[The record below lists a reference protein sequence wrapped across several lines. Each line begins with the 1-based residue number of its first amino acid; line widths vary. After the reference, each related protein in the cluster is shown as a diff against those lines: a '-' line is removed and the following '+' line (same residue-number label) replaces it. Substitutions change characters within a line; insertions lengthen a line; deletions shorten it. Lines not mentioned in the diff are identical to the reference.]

1 MGQAMSPFRTK
12 ARRESADPGRP
23 HAFVETNDPG
33 VGAFASG
40 GATTSGSQV
49 SMVSTAANS
58 LRAMRCA
65 YPGCGKSR
73 EDPIHAPTD
82 D

>member
-1 MGQAMSPFRTK
+1 VVVVKMT
-12 ARRESADPGRP
+12 RRESTDPRRP
-23 HAFVETNDPG
+23 HAFQETNDPG

-49 SMVSTAANS
+49 SMVSTAAHA
-58 LRAMRCA
+58 LLAMRCA
-65 YPGCGKSR
+65 FPGCAEPR
-73 EDPIHAPTD
+73 EDPIHMPVD

>member
-1 MGQAMSPFRTK
+1 MVKMT
-12 ARRESADPGRP
+12 RRESTDPRP
-23 HAFVETNDPG
+23 DAFEETNDPG
-33 VGAFASG
+33 AGAFASG

-73 EDPIHAPTD
+73 EDPIHAPAD

>member
-1 MGQAMSPFRTK
+1 VVVVKMT
-12 ARRESADPGRP
+12 RRESTDPRRP
-23 HAFVETNDPG
+23 HPFVETNDPG